1 MTMLTKLFCVLI
13 VFFCEIHWS
22 YWCSRKWFQR
32 YSFIVN
38 FSEGTSHAEDEEN
51 DSNETPACDD
61 DAHKAVLCTHSNFLW
76 RTLVIQ
82 MLKKIVSKILCY
94 SLLLFWR
101 KWSCRGC
108 KKRFQ
113 WYSCMRWQCSKIYSL
128 FSHKL
133 LLDIIT
139 KYICPPGMGPRF
151 YTRLTRSLYFRP
163 SRPPRTG
170 FDSISYGSCLF
181 LQKKTSY
188 QLCDQYTRHHDH
200 TQTLRSCRSHLSYL
214 HIWIQALT
222 DLIFV
227 LWSLIR
233 Y

>member
-13 VFFCEIHWS
+13 VFFCERHWS

-61 DAHKAVLCTHSNFLW
+61 DAHKAVLCTHSDFLW

-113 WYSCMRWQCSKIYSL
+113 WYSCMRWRCLKIYSL
-128 FSHKL
+128 FSHKH

-139 KYICPPGMGPRF
+139 KYICL

-181 LQKKTSY
+181 
-188 QLCDQYTRHHDH
+188 H

>member
-13 VFFCEIHWS
+13 VSFCERHCS
-22 YWCSRKWFQR
+22 YWWSQR

-38 FSEGTSHAEDEEN
+38 FSEGPSHAEDEEN

-108 KKRFQ
+108 KKQFQ
-113 WYSCMRWQCSKIYSL
+113 WYSCMRWRCSKTCSL

-133 LLDIIT
+133 LW
-139 KYICPPGMGPRF
+139 G
-151 YTRLTRSLYFRP
+151 RLVILR
-163 SRPPRTG
+163 
-170 FDSISYGSCLF
+170 LF
-181 LQKKTSY
+181 EILQKTFLPKFVFF
-188 QLCDQYTRHHDH
+188 TRKNMEHSHIN
-200 TQTLRSCRSHLSYL
+200 SCSCM
-214 HIWIQALT
+214 
-222 DLIFV
+222 
-227 LWSLIR
+227 
-233 Y
+233 